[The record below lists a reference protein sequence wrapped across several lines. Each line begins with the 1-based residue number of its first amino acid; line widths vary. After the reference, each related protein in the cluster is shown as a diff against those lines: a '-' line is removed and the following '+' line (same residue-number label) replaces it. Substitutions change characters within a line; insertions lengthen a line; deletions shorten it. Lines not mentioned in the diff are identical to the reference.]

1 MSSRS
6 QMKRI
11 TLASRTLKFLRQ
23 QAGLST
29 RGAARVS
36 GLHDGVINHLENG
49 RITIHPRHLE
59 KLLQAYQVPLK
70 TYELFA
76 SGEVK
81 LPVNLH
87 AECIELIHQMSLEQ
101 LRTVHPVL
109 LSLAGR
115 G

>member
-1 MSSRS
+1 MSKRS
-6 QMKRI
+6 QTKLI
-11 TLASRTLKFLRQ
+11 TLGSKTLKYLRQ
-23 QAGLST
+23 QSGLST

-49 RITIHPRHLE
+49 RIQISPRHLE
-59 KLLQAYQVPLK
+59 KLLAAYQVPLK

-76 SGEVK
+76 SGAVK

-87 AECIELIHQMSLEQ
+87 AECIELIHQMTSEQ

-109 LSLAGR
+109 MSLLGR
-115 G
+115 V